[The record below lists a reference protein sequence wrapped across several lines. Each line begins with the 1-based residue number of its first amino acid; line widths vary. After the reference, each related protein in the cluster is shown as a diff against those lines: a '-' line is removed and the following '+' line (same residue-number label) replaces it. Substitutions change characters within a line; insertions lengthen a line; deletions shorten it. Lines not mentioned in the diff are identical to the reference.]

1 MTPHARGRGAR
12 RLAPAHRPDLP
23 LREACRAHELVER
36 GDVIGKVILEP
47 ASERTEWMMD
57 LGDHLAV
64 PYVAIVYSVERPDG
78 TWWRR
83 AEYPELPGC
92 AAEAPSAV
100 EAMELLERQ
109 RVRLIAAA
117 YARCEEIPAPRPPL
131 PGVSGLSGQSLAEV
145 LREAANVSAAGP
157 GHT

>member
-1 MTPHARGRGAR
+1 
-12 RLAPAHRPDLP
+12 
-23 LREACRAHELVER
+23 
-36 GDVIGKVILEP
+36 
-47 ASERTEWMMD
+47 MMD

-64 PYVAIVYSVERPDG
+64 PYAAVVYSLERPDG

-109 RVRLIAAA
+109 RVRLITAA
-117 YARCEEIPAPRPPL
+117 YATGEEIPVPRPPL

-145 LREAANVSAAGP
+145 LREATEATEVTAAGP
-157 GHT
+157 GHP

>member
-1 MTPHARGRGAR
+1 
-12 RLAPAHRPDLP
+12 
-23 LREACRAHELVER
+23 
-36 GDVIGKVILEP
+36 
-47 ASERTEWMMD
+47 MMD

-64 PYVAIVYSVERPDG
+64 PYVAVVYSVERPDG

-83 AEYPELPGC
+83 AEYPELPRC

-117 YARCEEIPAPRPPL
+117 YARGEEIPVPRPPL
-131 PGVSGLSGQSLAEV
+131 PGVSGLSGQSLAQV
-145 LREAANVSAAGP
+145 LREAAEVAAAGP
-157 GHT
+157 GHP